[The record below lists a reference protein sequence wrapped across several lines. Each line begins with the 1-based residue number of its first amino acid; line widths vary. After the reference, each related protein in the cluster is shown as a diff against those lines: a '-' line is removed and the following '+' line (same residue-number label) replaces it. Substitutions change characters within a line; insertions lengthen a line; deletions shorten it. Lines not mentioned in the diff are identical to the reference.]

1 VLFLFFES
9 LILFHL
15 FSNSLKEEKEAAENA
30 STSKYIFLSMS
41 LYEIRTPI
49 IALIALGLLVEQNK
63 ILNAGMDNFIIKP
76 FYPIILFDK
85 IVKYI
90 ILRNEEK

>member
-1 VLFLFFES
+1 
-9 LILFHL
+9 
-15 FSNSLKEEKEAAENA
+15 
-30 STSKYIFLSMS
+30 MS

-49 IALIALGLLVEQNK
+49 IALIASGLLIGQNN
-63 ILNAGMDNFIIKP
+63 ILNAGMDNFVIKP

-85 IVKYI
+85 IIKYI